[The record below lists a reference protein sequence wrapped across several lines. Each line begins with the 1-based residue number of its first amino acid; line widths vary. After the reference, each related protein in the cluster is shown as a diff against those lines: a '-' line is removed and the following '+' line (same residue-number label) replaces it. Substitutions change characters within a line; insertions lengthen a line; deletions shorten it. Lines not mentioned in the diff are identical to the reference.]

1 MERCQNR
8 SAISRQKEVSNV
20 KIAAYHA
27 GYVVDASV
35 GVKWFIEEREGDRHA
50 ALAIRQ
56 RHITGQTQMI
66 VPELFLL
73 EVPNAI
79 KAARRGTEVEL
90 ADVLD
95 VFTDLGLQVER
106 HTKEIL
112 RKTNALAWA
121 YNLTWYDAVYVAVAE
136 TLGFPMVTADDGLVR
151 KMRGHSIVLRLND
164 LVFE

>member
-1 MERCQNR
+1 
-8 SAISRQKEVSNV
+8 V
-20 KIAAYHA
+20 KISAYHA
-27 GYVVDASV
+27 GYVIDASV
-35 GVKWFIEEREGDRHA
+35 GVKWFIEEREGDREA

-56 RHITGQTQMI
+56 RHITGLTQMI

-90 ADVLD
+90 AEVLD
-95 VFTDLGLQVER
+95 VFADLGIQVER
-106 HTKEIL
+106 HSKEIL
-112 RKTNALAWA
+112 RKTNAVAWA

-136 TLGFPMVTADDGLVR
+136 SLGFPMVTADDALVR
-151 KMRGHSIVLRLND
+151 KTRGHSIVLRLRD